1 MGRIAIRAPLATPGL
16 GWALGAASRGPPA
29 TKGHHHLTSG
39 GRAGRVNA
47 ANLRPR
53 GSPGVALAVC
63 CHQTKAS
70 LLKWVGPERESWGI
84 VLNLAPALSRLV
96 APRGIPGGRQA
107 RTVVA
112 LGPLQE
118 WDADHQAGL
127 PAPPLPSLPSSEASR
142 GGVCGL
148 SSFLLVESPY
158 MTRASPLPP
167 FLLS

>member
-1 MGRIAIRAPLATPGL
+1 MKCEG
-16 GWALGAASRGPPA
+16 SQ
-29 TKGHHHLTSG
+29 
-39 GRAGRVNA
+39 GRV
-47 ANLRPR
+47 
-53 GSPGVALAVC
+53 
-63 CHQTKAS
+63 
-70 LLKWVGPERESWGI
+70 
-84 VLNLAPALSRLV
+84 
-96 APRGIPGGRQA
+96 
-107 RTVVA
+107 VVRVFELYDYIA

-158 MTRASPLPP
+158 MTRANPLPP